1 MDITDIII
9 IVLVLILVY
18 RFGQKSVEQATC
30 KNIKSMENLENIS
43 ANNEN
48 SIDIDPE
55 KKTKSITKQVD
66 LLKDGAFSDV
76 KMYYSEPV
84 WGEMTGLQK
93 CMNECRGTCTEF
105 GLSGSA
111 MCFPRT

>member
-1 MDITDIII
+1 MEAIDIII
-9 IVLVLILVY
+9 IVLVLVLVY
-18 RFGQKSVEQATC
+18 GLGQKSAEQSTC
-30 KNIKSMENLENIS
+30 KNIKPIEKLENIS
-43 ANNEN
+43 INNQN